1 MCGGENDRPEARPPR
16 AVRGDATSGGGRTIL
31 RGDEKEEPDM
41 PSLPN
46 TVREVRLK
54 SRPQGMPAPANF
66 EHAETPTHVPDE
78 GQTLIRT
85 AFMYVDPYMRG
96 RTSARKRA
104 APPSDLGAATDARFV
119 ADGLESAHRRF
130 PTRPW

>member
-66 EHAETPTHVPDE
+66 EIAETPTPVPGE
-78 GQTLIRT
+78 GQMLIRPV
-85 AFMYVDPYMRG
+85 FMRSEEHTSELQSLMRISYAVFCLKHK
-96 RTSARKRA
+96 TQTRK
-104 APPSDLGAATDARFV
+104 
-119 ADGLESAHRRF
+119 
-130 PTRPW
+130 